1 MLGIDFDWIVGYLEN
16 SERQGGEG
24 ILGIHLWGNKS
35 AQVRGIGKGALMAL
49 VRWLL
54 QHRGMGIW

>member
-54 QHRGMGIW
+54 QH